1 MTTHK
6 IILSAPGTG
15 TVADLLRATQTSSAA
30 YIYWNLSDYDN
41 HAVGSLPFL
50 YDGTIDEQLQTA
62 STITIIFDEI
72 EVLDVLSL
80 NMLIGRLRTWT
91 SLNGDKPITV
101 YWPVRVVDPER
112 AKELIGDL
120 LPLTT
125 FNLNGELKA
134 LGSEGSS

>member
-1 MTTHK
+1 MTQHK
-6 IILSAPGTG
+6 LIVSAPGTG
-15 TVADLLRATQTSSAA
+15 TVAELFRAAQTSNAA
-30 YIYWNLSDYDN
+30 YIYWDLSDYDN
-41 HAVGSLPFL
+41 HALGSLPFL

-125 FNLNGELKA
+125 FNLNDELKT
-134 LGSEGSS
+134 LGSEASG